1 MKKAL
6 VSVMILLTIV
16 SCGGN
21 RVVGNL
27 GRRIVSSRPEK
38 EMTLS
43 PEYSISGP
51 CLEATWGVHCV
62 ADSVIILQLR
72 DLTGYCFRAL
82 NLESRTYQDF
92 LLVGRGP
99 DEVLAG
105 FYSDKRK
112 ENGHTLLD
120 ITAINEGLLL
130 SIDLEETLLTGQT
143 KFYSKKEIMPLA
155 TISFPIGDKIL
166 SEVINDNDIYSY
178 KLYSQEDQSESWKLQ
193 PFGTEEYLALYQP
206 LFSSCMK
213 IKPDGKKLSLSM
225 LFFNGINIIDIGGD
239 NHIGVSTSKKND
251 DSSIVRKAVKN
262 KRLGDRYY
270 YMQHDV
276 TDDNIYALYYDCAPS
291 ESNGR
296 TSSMIHVFSWDGEL
310 KAVYHLDEPLI
321 SITVSDDGK
330 TLYGLTAEETL
341 FVYKME

>member
-1 MKKAL
+1 
-6 VSVMILLTIV
+6 MILLTV
-16 SCGGN
+16 ASCEGN
-21 RVVGNL
+21 QVVGNL

-38 EMTLS
+38 EITLR
-43 PEYSISGP
+43 PEYSVSGP
-51 CLEATWGVHCV
+51 CLDATWGVHCV

-82 NLESRTYQDF
+82 NIVSRTYQDF

-99 DEVLAG
+99 DEVLSG

-130 SIDLEETLLTGQT
+130 SIDLEETLATGQT
-143 KFYSKKEIMPLA
+143 TFFSRKEIMPLA
-155 TISFPIGDKIL
+155 TKSFPIGDKIL
-166 SEVINDNDIYSY
+166 SEVVNDNDIFSY
-178 KLYSQEDQSESWKLQ
+178 KLYDQENQTVSWMLQ
-193 PFGTEEYLALYQP
+193 PFGTEEYVASYQP
-206 LFSSCMK
+206 LFSSTMK

-225 LFFNGINIIDIGGD
+225 LFFDGINILDIGGD

-251 DSSIVRKAVKN
+251 DRSIVRNAIKN
-262 KRLGDRYY
+262 ESLGDRYY

-276 TDDNIYALYYDCAPS
+276 TDENIYALYYDCAPS
-291 ESNGR
+291 KRKER
-296 TSSMIHVFSWDGEL
+296 TSSTIHVFSWDGEL
-310 KAVYHLDEPLI
+310 KSVYHLDEPLI

-330 TLYGLTAEETL
+330 TLYGLTAAETL
-341 FVYKME
+341 FVYNME